1 MYKVD
6 IRSRRPDAKPSNV
19 KIATYHF
26 ISESEA
32 VEFAK
37 QYNLYSQVKI
47 AVMPKHDREERVT
60 LLTAS

>member
-6 IRSRRPDAKPSNV
+6 IKSRRPNSKPSNV
-19 KIATYHF
+19 KIATYQF
-26 ISESEA
+26 GSKNEA

-47 AVMPKHDREERVT
+47 AVIPECHTNESLT

>member
-6 IRSRRPDAKPSNV
+6 IKSRRPDAEPSNV
-19 KIATYHF
+19 KIATYQF
-26 ISESEA
+26 TSENEA

-47 AVMPKHDREERVT
+47 AVMLEHDQDERAT

>member
-6 IRSRRPDAKPSNV
+6 IKSRRPDAKPSNV
-19 KIATYHF
+19 KIATYQF
-26 ISESEA
+26 TSENEA

-47 AVMPKHDREERVT
+47 AVITDHTHDENMT